1 MKGCRLHI
9 HRNSEIHSIE
19 IQKGNVGPMAVDI
32 LVTISIE
39 VRKEIGFL
47 ITTDSL
53 EGRRSKY

>member
-1 MKGCRLHI
+1 
-9 HRNSEIHSIE
+9 
-19 IQKGNVGPMAVDI
+19 MAVDI